1 MDKKAGLRMILLRLA
16 TDFETGKREW
26 ATFRGESPEENIWVS
41 RTLAGLRAEGS
52 VEEIEAGAG
61 GFKFTRAGYQRYLP
75 QITAWR
81 AEKESPVPEKG
92 TEHVGSSGNLSLGLL
107 FKIMKRMGELRAD
120 RSPFLESDR
129 LFDLV
134 EDSNN
139 WDFPDLAIYVDDHLE
154 FLQGR
159 SYLELGR
166 PTLSV
171 QVRSVKLTTKGVMF
185 VQPEL
190 ADFGERSVLP
200 EVAKSLEKQIDVLTY
215 PPGEKEGLLFNL
227 REAFVKNAPDLIV
240 KALVEIGVRM
250 AQRGG
255 A

>member
-81 AEKESPVPEKG
+81 A
-92 TEHVGSSGNLSLGLL
+92 
-107 FKIMKRMGELRAD
+107 
-120 RSPFLESDR
+120 DR